1 LLQFGDELA
10 AEDAAQCV
18 DRQEESAR
26 GIDPSGAIGSQAAGG
41 NDVVDVGMMLEVLPS
56 GVEHAETADVG
67 SEVLGIASHFEHRC
81 GAGAEE
87 QIVEQPLVPE
97 CKCGEFMRQRE
108 DDVKV
113 RHGQTVRPNA
123 RPATWHARCPGTLGS
138 CGYGMS

>member
-1 LLQFGDELA
+1 M
-10 AEDAAQCV
+10 
-18 DRQEESAR
+18 
-26 GIDPSGAIGSQAAGG
+26 
-41 NDVVDVGMMLEVLPS
+41 DVGMMLEVLPS

-113 RHGQTVRPNA
+113 RHGQQLSRTRSQPLGQRA
-123 RPATWHARCPGTLGS
+123 LPWHFGQLRSRHELYEMA
-138 CGYGMS
+138 